1 LVAGR
6 EALDGSRGFLSA
18 EMEFSSILMSNINL
32 EVSTKLQSLGV
43 LDHHL
48 DAFSDR
54 AQCCL
59 D

>member
-1 LVAGR
+1 
-6 EALDGSRGFLSA
+6 
-18 EMEFSSILMSNINL
+18 MSNINL